1 MSNYLISGV
10 TTDGNYSTDKIN
22 DQDERFYFSI
32 VFYSDADLSQV
43 VTPTA
48 GTISIN
54 ASETGDQYGEAGV
67 IDATLAGAVSTYP
80 RINFTGSISSVSVN
94 LDGIVGASHFRFKIG
109 SYT

>member
-10 TTDGNYSTDKIN
+10 TADGNYSTDTIN

-32 VFYSDADLSQV
+32 VFYSDAALTQV

-48 GTISIN
+48 GTVRVN

-80 RINFTGSISSVSVN
+80 RINFTGSISSVSIN
-94 LDGIVGASHFRFKIG
+94 LDSVAGASHFKFKVG
-109 SYT
+109 SYS